1 VTTNKGFSIIELCA
15 YLALVGIVLGM
26 ALPTFHQILMRTER
40 RMIMERVHTAIA
52 LAKQQAF
59 ARNTTLTLCGSY
71 DRRTCH
77 PYKDWSRGFI
87 LIASPSDQNQN
98 TPLMPTLIR
107 VFAGTRYGTLVF
119 AQFSTHLQIK
129 PDGHNERNGTFIYC
143 PLDANRFE
151 ADALVIN
158 KASHLYKLEHRNIHG
173 ILLRDVGTPQEAP
186 IHCR

>member
-1 VTTNKGFSIIELCA
+1 MTTNKGFSIIELCA
-15 YLALVGIVLGM
+15 CLVLVGIVLGI
-26 ALPTFHQILMRTER
+26 ALPTFHHLLMRTER
-40 RMIMERVHTAIA
+40 RMMMERIHAAIA
-52 LAKQQAF
+52 LAKQEAF

-71 DRRTCH
+71 DQRTCH
-77 PYKDWSRGFI
+77 PHKDWSRGFI
-87 LIASPSDQNQN
+87 LIATPSHQS
-98 TPLMPTLIR
+98 TLPIPTLIR
-107 VFAGTRYGTLVF
+107 VFAGTHYGTLVF

-151 ADALVIN
+151 AAALVIN

-173 ILLRDVGTPQEAP
+173 ILLKDVGTPQEAP